1 MNGRAKW
8 RSFAIVVVVVLALFA
23 AWKLVPPWLIPSS
36 GVHYKLSVD
45 VDDNGVLRHGEG
57 VIGVAFQSQG
67 PLLIGNTPQWSV
79 NGFGEAFA
87 IDIGDR
93 GTLYVLLV
101 GDGPRERRDR
111 IAHGDKVIGSA
122 SAGRG
127 ALWGYFGFD
136 VTGLPNG
143 LETKAKIDAFA
154 ASKASVELPPSAL
167 PLLVRFRDP
176 KDPSTV
182 EVVDPDNLETSF
194 GSGAKIS
201 LVRATIVDEPVTWGI
216 IKERLSWLKLGYR
229 EKYLFTLSSGP
240 GNAVPAPQDVT
251 YGDFSTSTK

>member
-1 MNGRAKW
+1 VGGRIKW
-8 RSFAIVVVVVLALFA
+8 RSFAIFAAIALALVA
-23 AWKLVPPWLIPSS
+23 AWRLVPQWLIPSS
-36 GVHYKLSVD
+36 EVHYKLSVD

-79 NGFGEAFA
+79 SAFGEAFGVN
-87 IDIGDR
+87 IGDR

-111 IAHGDKVIGSA
+111 IAQGEKVIGSA
-122 SAGRG
+122 SAGPG

-143 LETKAKIDAFA
+143 RETKAKIDAFA
-154 ASKASVELPPSAL
+154 TSKASVELPPSAL

-182 EVVDPDNLETSF
+182 EVVDPDSLEASF
-194 GSGAKIS
+194 GSGVKIS
-201 LVRATIVDEPVTWGI
+201 LAHATIVDEPVTWGI

-229 EKYLFTLSSGP
+229 EKYLFTLSFGP
-240 GNAVPAPQDVT
+240 GSAVPAPQDIT